1 MEKKLNAASKVKPN
15 WAKLFSAKIDEW
27 GKEMKKLIPKDFKLT
42 ILPMKFLYI
51 ESEKIKSMIIE
62 NAIDFFSVKEEK
74 MIFAV
79 AGKIFN
85 YPNKIY
91 CVRIVLA
98 YFSC

>member
-1 MEKKLNAASKVKPN
+1 
-15 WAKLFSAKIDEW
+15 
-27 GKEMKKLIPKDFKLT
+27 
-42 ILPMKFLYI
+42 MKFLYI

-62 NAIDFFSVKEEK
+62 NAIDFFSVKEDK

-91 CVRIVLA
+91 CVRIVIA
-98 YFSC
+98 YFSCQSQEVFEEDAIDSAESEGKNEVNEVYVNIQG